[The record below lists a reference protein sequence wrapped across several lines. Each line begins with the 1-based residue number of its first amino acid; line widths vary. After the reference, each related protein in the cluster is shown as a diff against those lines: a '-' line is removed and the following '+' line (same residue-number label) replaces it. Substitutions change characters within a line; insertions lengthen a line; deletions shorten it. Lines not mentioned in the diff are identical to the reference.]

1 MIFLHKFNTLFIL
14 QVGKVDRDLVKNL
27 ILGYVT
33 ADHNKRSEILRIIAT
48 VLDFN
53 QEDRGR
59 TGKVI

>member
-1 MIFLHKFNTLFIL
+1 M
-14 QVGKVDRDLVKNL
+14 DRELVKNL

-33 ADHNKRSEILRIIAT
+33 ADNNKRSEILRIIAT

-59 TGKVI
+59 TGNYKMNNNKTI